1 MSRQRR
7 STEPKNCDCLRAT
20 HTHGTRAMYDTHRC
34 GCPECATA
42 KINYAAD
49 QRRGAH
55 RRSNNTPTRAPAPT
69 PAPVTATRQLV
80 ATFPKNRGHSPQ
92 RHPRNLPKEVA
103 PRAEAQGVRLMSG
116 DPRVRF
122 DRTGAGVFVSVAIAA
137 ESTAPLDEVQRRAGE
152 LAWRHEQAHPQ
163 LARALTGTLEEVAG

>member
-34 GCPECATA
+34 GCTDCATA

-55 RRSNNTPTRAPAPT
+55 RRSNNTPTRAPVPT
-69 PAPVTATRQLV
+69 PAPVTATGLFV
-80 ATFPKNRGHSPQ
+80 ATFPYYGGLTPQ
-92 RHPRNLPKEVA
+92 RLRRILRMEVA
-103 PRAEAQGVRLMSG
+103 ALAEAQGVRLMSG

-137 ESTAPLDEVQRRAGE
+137 ESTAPPDEVQRRAGE

-163 LARALTGTLEEVAG
+163 LARALTRTLEEVAA